1 MNQKFG
7 EYFIRAV
14 LLLGVWT
21 IIVFVFNIGW

>member
-7 EYFIRAV
+7 EYFIRAL

-21 IIVFVFNIGW
+21 AIAFVFNIGW